1 MRAALRAARVRVSG
15 ARGIDPT
22 MPDSVRRA
30 SVKVPLRVVTGEA
43 YSDLAFV
50 FAAKVGHLAAGPNQ
64 PGCIADLTTIARY
77 LGLTVRS
84 VTQPDGRVALKA
96 PSSLYAAQKQLTAGE
111 ELTVV
116 RRTKPSGTGT
126 SAVRRLR
133 APEKGEPWVMVPVA
147 LLGAVPHRHA
157 RAYAVIS
164 YARARGHHLT
174 YAELADVLRHQ
185 SGRRIGEPVSVRAA
199 RGVVSDLERWGW
211 VEVGRREGWQG
222 RNMMVPLR
230 PFEPGSDDES
240 IAEDAEDAETAE
252 TAEAGVATEANEGM
266 HRTDSA
272 GAAGETSADS
282 RSDRPVALGAAF
294 HVGAGTAAFPTLAS
308 TVNKVVETPG
318 GTPSEAASRTV
329 VRTSSEPPENGIS
342 AAQNPGAEGQWT
354 SGPQGVRTS
363 VTYKEDTPID
373 LQMNAASRGGS
384 ARRALSLVDVP
395 GPANSAR
402 PGSATLPAN
411 EAPAAEPRRSRHVTV
426 SNDRTTISPT
436 AAKAFARIGP
446 LVDRM
451 STGQRVVAAALVD
464 RAVAEVGD
472 ADRVFAR
479 LADRW
484 RTQEGPVR
492 SPMGWLGARGLARR
506 GCADPNCED
515 GRLWLPTA
523 GPGAGVAGDPFACR
537 NCARQDQDRRAA
549 ADERFG
555 ADRRAASRART
566 GREPSTAMAAAVG
579 TAAHRVAVPAPI
591 GTCDDCDR
599 AVRGLR
605 ADGVCADCREERE
618 AAAEAA
624 ERASGALQGA
634 FERPW
639 SRRRVDRW
647 PAGQEAA
654 GRPLSDLAAGGP
666 TWNPDEQNE
675 SDGVFGGGAAAGC
688 RRQRVGTA
696 PATRT
701 PVRVRVRP

>member
-84 VTQPDGRVALKA
+84 VTQADGRIALKA

-199 RGVVSDLERWGW
+199 RAVVSDLERWGW

-240 IAEDAEDAETAE
+240 IAE
-252 TAEAGVATEANEGM
+252 AGAAGAATEADEADEGTDE
-266 HRTDSA
+266 TDSA
-272 GAAGETSADS
+272 GVLGAVGAVGETSADS
-282 RSDRPVALGAAF
+282 RSDRPVVLGAVF
-294 HVGAGTAAFPTLAS
+294 HVGGGTGVFPTLGS
-308 TVNKVVETPG
+308 TVNRVVETPAG
-318 GTPSEAASRTV
+318 PPSEGASRTV
-329 VRTSSEPPENGIS
+329 VRTSFEPSENGIS

-373 LQMNAASRGGS
+373 LQTNAASRGGS
-384 ARRALSLVDVP
+384 ARRALPSVDVP
-395 GPANSAR
+395 EPANNAR
-402 PGSATLPAN
+402 TGSTTPPAN

-426 SNDRTTISPT
+426 PNRRTTISPT
-436 AAKAFARIGP
+436 AARAFAGIGP

-492 SPMGWLGARGLARR
+492 SPMGWLGGRGLARR

-537 NCARQDQDRRAA
+537 NCARRDQDRRAA

-555 ADRRAASRART
+555 ADRRAAHRART
-566 GREPSTAMAAAVG
+566 GREPSTAMAAVG
-579 TAAHRVAVPAPI
+579 TTAHRVAAPAPI

-605 ADGVCADCREERE
+605 ADGVCADCREDRE
-618 AAAEAA
+618 AAAKAA
-624 ERASGALQGA
+624 ERASGALRRA
-634 FERPW
+634 F
-639 SRRRVDRW
+639 
-647 PAGQEAA
+647 
-654 GRPLSDLAAGGP
+654 
-666 TWNPDEQNE
+666 
-675 SDGVFGGGAAAGC
+675 
-688 RRQRVGTA
+688 
-696 PATRT
+696 
-701 PVRVRVRP
+701 

>member
-15 ARGIDPT
+15 ARGVDPT

-43 YSDLAFV
+43 YNDLAFV

-84 VTQPDGRVALKA
+84 VTQADGRVALKA

-240 IAEDAEDAETAE
+240 IAE
-252 TAEAGVATEANEGM
+252 AGVADVATEADETVDIFAGHMFGEAEDSPADEGM
-266 HRTDSA
+266 AETDSTGAA
-272 GAAGETSADS
+272 GAAGTAGETSANS
-282 RSDRPVALGAAF
+282 RTERPVVLGAAF
-294 HVGAGTAAFPTLAS
+294 HVGAGAVAFPMLRS
-308 TVNKVVETPG
+308 TVNKVVETPVEASVVTPA
-318 GTPSEAASRTV
+318 GTPTEAASRTV
-329 VRTSSEPPENGIS
+329 VRTSSEPPENGVS
-342 AAQNPGAEGQWT
+342 AARNPGAEGQWT
-354 SGPQGVRTS
+354 SGSQGVRTS
-363 VTYKEDTPID
+363 VTDKEDTPTD
-373 LQMNAASRGGS
+373 LRMNVASRGGS
-384 ARRALSLVDVP
+384 ARRALSVVDVP
-395 GPANSAR
+395 EPANSAR
-402 PGSATLPAN
+402 IGFATSPAN
-411 EAPAAEPRRSRHVTV
+411 EAPAAEPRRLRHVTV
-426 SNDRTTISPT
+426 RNHRTTISPI
-436 AAKAFARIGP
+436 AARAFAGIGS

-492 SPMGWLGARGLARR
+492 SPVGWLGGRGLARR

-523 GPGAGVAGDPFACR
+523 GPGAGLAGDPFACH

-555 ADRRAASRART
+555 ADRRAANRARS
-566 GREPSTAMAAAVG
+566 GREPIVGTGSAVGAAVRPV
-579 TAAHRVAVPAPI
+579 AAPAPI

-605 ADGVCADCREERE
+605 ADGVCADCREDRE
-618 AAAEAA
+618 AAAA
-624 ERASGALQGA
+624 EGASGALQGA
-634 FERPW
+634 F
-639 SRRRVDRW
+639 
-647 PAGQEAA
+647 
-654 GRPLSDLAAGGP
+654 
-666 TWNPDEQNE
+666 
-675 SDGVFGGGAAAGC
+675 
-688 RRQRVGTA
+688 
-696 PATRT
+696 
-701 PVRVRVRP
+701 

>member
-84 VTQPDGRVALKA
+84 VTQADGRIALKA

-240 IAEDAEDAETAE
+240 A
-252 TAEAGVATEANEGM
+252 AEATETGVATAADEGM
-266 HRTDSA
+266 DETDST
-272 GAAGETSADS
+272 GAVGETSADS

-294 HVGAGTAAFPTLAS
+294 HVGGGTAAFATLGS
-308 TVNKVVETPG
+308 TVDKVVETPA
-318 GTPSEAASRTV
+318 GTPSEAASRTDVRTV
-329 VRTSSEPPENGIS
+329 VRTSFEPPENGIS
-342 AAQNPGAEGQWT
+342 AAQNSGAEGQWT

-384 ARRALSLVDVP
+384 ALRALPLVDVP

-402 PGSATLPAN
+402 TGSTTPPAN
-411 EAPAAEPRRSRHVTV
+411 KAPAAEPRRSRHVTV
-426 SNDRTTISPT
+426 PNHRTTISP
-436 AAKAFARIGP
+436 AAARAFAGIGP

-492 SPMGWLGARGLARR
+492 SPMGWLGGRGLARR

-537 NCARQDQDRRAA
+537 NCARQDQDRGAA

-555 ADRRAASRART
+555 ADRRAANRART
-566 GREPSTAMAAAVG
+566 GQEPSAAMAATVG
-579 TAAHRVAVPAPI
+579 TAAHRVAAPAPI
-591 GTCDDCDR
+591 GNCDDCDR

-605 ADGVCADCREERE
+605 ADGVCADCREDRE

-634 FERPW
+634 F
-639 SRRRVDRW
+639 
-647 PAGQEAA
+647 
-654 GRPLSDLAAGGP
+654 
-666 TWNPDEQNE
+666 
-675 SDGVFGGGAAAGC
+675 
-688 RRQRVGTA
+688 
-696 PATRT
+696 
-701 PVRVRVRP
+701 

>member
-1 MRAALRAARVRVSG
+1 
-15 ARGIDPT
+15 

-133 APEKGEPWVMVPVA
+133 TPEKGEPWVMVPVA

-157 RAYAVIS
+157 RAYAVIC

-222 RNMMVPLR
+222 RNMLVPLR
-230 PFEPGSDDES
+230 PFENPSDHEPAAAAGADTEAAES
-240 IAEDAEDAETAE
+240 VDIFDAEFPGGFEDPGGHGLDEGHHEAAARDAESGTE
-252 TAEAGVATEANEGM
+252 EEASVGTEVG
-266 HRTDSA
+266 
-272 GAAGETSADS
+272 AGETHHVTREETTGRAADRTTDGACVVTCDRASAHAGERADNEVPETT
-282 RSDRPVALGAAF
+282 RAVVAGESGVTSA
-294 HVGAGTAAFPTLAS
+294 
-308 TVNKVVETPG
+308 TPA
-318 GTPSEAASRTV
+318 EAVSNTGLEG
-329 VRTSSEPPENGIS
+329 SSEPARNGVS
-342 AAQNPGAEGQWT
+342 AGRSLGAEGQWT
-354 SGPQGVRTS
+354 SGPQGVGTS

-373 LQMNAASRGGS
+373 LQVNADFQGGS
-384 ARRALSLVDVP
+384 ARRASYVVDGHEHAKSP
-395 GPANSAR
+395 QTASTATPAQ
-402 PGSATLPAN
+402 GT
-411 EAPAAEPRRSRHVTV
+411 PAAEPRRIRPVPTPDH
-426 SNDRTTISPT
+426 RTTISAT
-436 AAKAFARIGP
+436 AARAFVGIAP
-446 LVDRM
+446 LVARM
-451 STGQRVVAAALVD
+451 STGQRVVAARLVD

-484 RTQEGPVR
+484 RTQDEAVR
-492 SPMGWLGARGLARR
+492 SPVGWLGGRGLARR
-506 GCADPNCED
+506 GCEDPNCED

-523 GPGAGVAGDPFACR
+523 APGAGVAGDPFACR
-537 NCARQDQDRRAA
+537 NCARQDQDRRAE

-555 ADRRAASRART
+555 AERRAAHRARQT
-566 GREPSTAMAAAVG
+566 SSSVAAVAEVRP
-579 TAAHRVAVPAPI
+579 TVAPAPI
-591 GTCDDCDR
+591 GTCEDCDR

-605 ADGVCADCREERE
+605 EDGVCADCREDRE
-618 AAAEAA
+618 SA
-624 ERASGALQGA
+624 
-634 FERPW
+634 
-639 SRRRVDRW
+639 
-647 PAGQEAA
+647 
-654 GRPLSDLAAGGP
+654 
-666 TWNPDEQNE
+666 
-675 SDGVFGGGAAAGC
+675 AAAG
-688 RRQRVGTA
+688 A
-696 PATRT
+696 SRT
-701 PVRVRVRP
+701 LQAAF

>member
-1 MRAALRAARVRVSG
+1 
-15 ARGIDPT
+15 

-84 VTQPDGRVALKA
+84 VTQPDGRIALKA

-133 APEKGEPWVMVPVA
+133 TPEKGEPWVMVPVA

-240 IAEDAEDAETAE
+240 IAEAGVADMTGVAGVAAKADEADETADIFAGHAFGE
-252 TAEAGVATEANEGM
+252 ADEAPAEAGTDKTGAAAT
-266 HRTDSA
+266 
-272 GAAGETSADS
+272 AGETSADS
-282 RSDRPVALGAAF
+282 RSDRPVGLGAAF
-294 HVGAGTAAFPTLAS
+294 HVGTGTAGFPTLGS
-308 TVNKVVETPG
+308 IINQVVEPPAG
-318 GTPSEAASRTV
+318 ALSEAASGTV
-329 VRTSSEPPENGIS
+329 VRTSSRPSENGIS

-373 LQMNAASRGGS
+373 LQMNAASPGGS
-384 ARRALSLVDVP
+384 ARRALSVVDVP
-395 GPANSAR
+395 QPANNGR
-402 PGSATLPAN
+402 TGFATLPAN
-411 EAPAAEPRRSRHVTV
+411 EAPAAEPRRLRHVTV
-426 SNDRTTISPT
+426 PNHRTTISP
-436 AAKAFARIGP
+436 AAARAFAGIRP
-446 LVDRM
+446 LVERM
-451 STGQRVVAAALVD
+451 SIGQRVVAAALVD

-484 RTQEGPVR
+484 RTQHGPVG
-492 SPMGWLGARGLARR
+492 SPIGWLSGRGLPRR

-523 GPGAGVAGDPFACR
+523 GPGVGVADDPFACR

-555 ADRRAASRART
+555 ADRRAANRART
-566 GREPSTAMAAAVG
+566 GQEPIAAMGPAVGAMAHRAA
-579 TAAHRVAVPAPI
+579 APAPI

-605 ADGVCADCREERE
+605 ADGVCADCREDRE
-618 AAAEAA
+618 AAAVAA
-624 ERASGALQGA
+624 ERTSGALQAA
-634 FERPW
+634 F
-639 SRRRVDRW
+639 
-647 PAGQEAA
+647 
-654 GRPLSDLAAGGP
+654 
-666 TWNPDEQNE
+666 
-675 SDGVFGGGAAAGC
+675 
-688 RRQRVGTA
+688 
-696 PATRT
+696 
-701 PVRVRVRP
+701 

>member
-1 MRAALRAARVRVSG
+1 MQARVRAALRAARVRVGG
-15 ARGIDPT
+15 ARGVDPT

-30 SVKVPLRVVTGEA
+30 SVKVPLCVVTGEA

-133 APEKGEPWVMVPVA
+133 TPEKGEPWVMVPVA

-157 RAYAVIS
+157 RAYAVIC

-222 RNMMVPLR
+222 RNMLVPLR
-230 PFEPGSDDES
+230 PFEHPSDHES
-240 IAEDAEDAETAE
+240 AATAGVDTE
-252 TAEAGVATEANEGM
+252 AAEAVDIFAGDFSEEGVAEGTREDGAELAEQGSAEFSAEGSEEEPGGEPAGEVDATSEARRASGNAESVGAVGAVGAV
-266 HRTDSA
+266 RDI
-272 GAAGETSADS
+272 AAGESRAVAAMLPPARSAM
-282 RSDRPVALGAAF
+282 
-294 HVGAGTAAFPTLAS
+294 
-308 TVNKVVETPG
+308 
-318 GTPSEAASRTV
+318 PSEGTSRTGV
-329 VRTSSEPPENGIS
+329 VGPSESAWNGIS
-342 AAQNPGAEGQWT
+342 AGRSLCAEGQWT
-354 SGPQGVRTS
+354 SGAQGVGTS

-373 LQMNAASRGGS
+373 LQMNADSRGGS
-384 ARRALSLVDVP
+384 ARRASCGVDGRESATGP
-395 GPANSAR
+395 RSAPTTTPANGT
-402 PGSATLPAN
+402 PP
-411 EAPAAEPRRSRHVTV
+411 AEPRRTRHVTTA
-426 SNDRTTISPT
+426 NHRTTISAT
-436 AAKAFARIGP
+436 AAKAFAGIGP
-446 LVDRM
+446 LVARM
-451 STGQRVVAAALVD
+451 STGQRVLAAGLVD

-484 RTQEGPVR
+484 RTQEGAVR
-492 SPMGWLGARGLARR
+492 SPVGWLDGRGLARR

-515 GRLWLPTA
+515 GRLWLPAT
-523 GPGAGVAGDPFACR
+523 GPGVGVDGDPYACR
-537 NCARQDQDRRAA
+537 NCARRDEDRRAA
-549 ADERFG
+549 ADDRFG
-555 ADRRAASRART
+555 AERRAAYRSRQA
-566 GREPSTAMAAAVG
+566 EAPV
-579 TAAHRVAVPAPI
+579 VPARRTPAPLPI

-605 ADGVCADCREERE
+605 EDGVCAECREDRE
-618 AAAEAA
+618 AAGSAC
-624 ERASGALQGA
+624 RALQPA
-634 FERPW
+634 F
-639 SRRRVDRW
+639 
-647 PAGQEAA
+647 
-654 GRPLSDLAAGGP
+654 
-666 TWNPDEQNE
+666 
-675 SDGVFGGGAAAGC
+675 
-688 RRQRVGTA
+688 
-696 PATRT
+696 
-701 PVRVRVRP
+701 

>member
-1 MRAALRAARVRVSG
+1 
-15 ARGIDPT
+15 

-133 APEKGEPWVMVPVA
+133 TPEKGEPWVMVPVA

-157 RAYAVIS
+157 RAYAVIC

-222 RNMMVPLR
+222 RNMLVPLR
-230 PFEPGSDDES
+230 PFEHPNEHEPAATAGVDTEAIKPVDIFAAEFLGALGALGDHGTIGDHTPGAFEGHGDHGDHEEVTEEE
-240 IAEDAEDAETAE
+240 AEDAIEVE
-252 TAEAGVATEANEGM
+252 
-266 HRTDSA
+266 
-272 GAAGETSADS
+272 AGETHRAT
-282 RSDRPVALGAAF
+282 REWATGRASDRTTDGALVVTCGRVSARHGEEAGSEVPETTRSVTAGESHVTSATPVEAVSGTGVDGSAEPARNG
-294 HVGAGTAAFPTLAS
+294 VSAGRSL
-308 TVNKVVETPG
+308 
-318 GTPSEAASRTV
+318 
-329 VRTSSEPPENGIS
+329 
-342 AAQNPGAEGQWT
+342 GAEGQWT
-354 SGPQGVRTS
+354 SGSQGVGTS

-373 LQMNAASRGGS
+373 LRMKANSRGGS
-384 ARRALSLVDVP
+384 ARRASCVVD
-395 GPANSAR
+395 GHEPAEKPRTAST
-402 PGSATLPAN
+402 ATPAQ
-411 EAPAAEPRRSRHVTV
+411 ETPTAEPRRIRPVPTPDH
-426 SNDRTTISPT
+426 RTTISAT
-436 AAKAFARIGP
+436 AARAFVGIAP
-446 LVDRM
+446 LVARM
-451 STGQRVVAAALVD
+451 STGQRIVAARLVD

-472 ADRVFAR
+472 ANRVFAR

-484 RTQEGPVR
+484 RTQDGAVGSPV
-492 SPMGWLGARGLARR
+492 GWLGGRGLARR
-506 GCADPNCED
+506 GCEDPNCED

-537 NCARQDQDRRAA
+537 NCARQDQDRRAE

-555 ADRRAASRART
+555 AERRGAYRARQTAASF
-566 GREPSTAMAAAVG
+566 AAAAEV
-579 TAAHRVAVPAPI
+579 RPMVAPAPI

-605 ADGVCADCREERE
+605 EDGVCADCREDRER
-618 AAAEAA
+618 AEAA
-624 ERASGALQGA
+624 
-634 FERPW
+634 
-639 SRRRVDRW
+639 
-647 PAGQEAA
+647 
-654 GRPLSDLAAGGP
+654 
-666 TWNPDEQNE
+666 
-675 SDGVFGGGAAAGC
+675 GGAPRTLQAAF
-688 RRQRVGTA
+688 
-696 PATRT
+696 
-701 PVRVRVRP
+701 

>member
-1 MRAALRAARVRVSG
+1 
-15 ARGIDPT
+15 

-30 SVKVPLRVVTGEA
+30 SVKVPLCVVTGEA

-133 APEKGEPWVMVPVA
+133 TPEKGEPWVMVPVA

-157 RAYAVIS
+157 RAYAVIC

-222 RNMMVPLR
+222 RNMLVPLR
-230 PFEPGSDDES
+230 PFEHPSDHESAATAGVDTETVEAVDIFAGDFSEEGAAEGTRAESAEFSADGSAEETGGEPAREFGATS
-240 IAEDAEDAETAE
+240 EASGIAEPLGAVGAVET
-252 TAEAGVATEANEGM
+252 VRDM
-266 HRTDSA
+266 
-272 GAAGETSADS
+272 AAGESRAAAAMLPAARSAM
-282 RSDRPVALGAAF
+282 
-294 HVGAGTAAFPTLAS
+294 
-308 TVNKVVETPG
+308 
-318 GTPSEAASRTV
+318 PSEMTSRTGV
-329 VRTSSEPPENGIS
+329 VGPSESPRNGIS
-342 AAQNPGAEGQWT
+342 AGRSLCAEGQWT
-354 SGPQGVRTS
+354 SGAQGVGTS

-373 LQMNAASRGGS
+373 LQVNANSRGGS
-384 ARRALSLVDVP
+384 ARRASCGVD
-395 GPANSAR
+395 GREPATSPRSA
-402 PGSATLPAN
+402 SATTPAHG
-411 EAPAAEPRRSRHVTV
+411 APSAEPRRTRHVTA
-426 SNDRTTISPT
+426 SNHRTTISAT
-436 AAKAFARIGP
+436 AARAFAGIGP
-446 LVDRM
+446 LVARM
-451 STGQRVVAAALVD
+451 STGQRILAAGLVD

-484 RTQEGPVR
+484 RTQEGAVR
-492 SPMGWLGARGLARR
+492 NPMGWLDGRGLARR

-515 GRLWLPTA
+515 GRLWLPAT
-523 GPGAGVAGDPFACR
+523 GPGVGVAGDPYACR
-537 NCARQDQDRRAA
+537 NCARQDEDRRAA
-549 ADERFG
+549 ADDRFG
-555 ADRRAASRART
+555 AERRAAYRSRQVEAPVVTAR
-566 GREPSTAMAAAVG
+566 RAPA
-579 TAAHRVAVPAPI
+579 PAPI

-605 ADGVCADCREERE
+605 EDRVCAECREDRE
-618 AAAEAA
+618 AAAEVAGSA
-624 ERASGALQGA
+624 LRALQSA
-634 FERPW
+634 F
-639 SRRRVDRW
+639 
-647 PAGQEAA
+647 
-654 GRPLSDLAAGGP
+654 
-666 TWNPDEQNE
+666 
-675 SDGVFGGGAAAGC
+675 
-688 RRQRVGTA
+688 
-696 PATRT
+696 
-701 PVRVRVRP
+701 